1 MKSRRTRSVRC
12 RWGTVRIPVIQVQH
26 RLSGEYQSCLT
37 DPELDQGGWLP
48 DALAFLLAM
57 GTELPPG
64 IAEPLCRQA
73 GFNVSRAELDRLLTD
88 YGHTIRD
95 ERHAQLCERA
105 FEPLASPAGAMPGRV
120 TVAQLD
126 GCFVLEQPQ
135 NGHCAGITVRVL
147 RPKP

>member
-1 MKSRRTRSVRC
+1 MCAKLTH
-12 RWGTVRIPVIQVQH
+12 P
-26 RLSGEYQSCLT
+26 QSCLT
-37 DPELDQGGWLP
+37 DPELDQSGWLP
-48 DALAFLLAM
+48 DTLAFLLAM

-120 TVAQLD
+120 MVAQLD

-135 NGHCAGITVRVL
+135 NGHCVGITVRVL
-147 RPKP
+147 RSKP